1 MVVPSP
7 GDVVL
12 VPFPFSDL
20 STTKVRP
27 AVSLADAGRGDWVL
41 CQITSNTYGDP
52 AAELLAAT
60 DFAAGGLPV
69 TSFAR
74 PGKLFTANGS
84 LLVGIV
90 GRLNAATH
98 QRVIDATIRLL
109 RPGP

>member
-1 MVVPSP
+1 MVAPSA

-12 VPFPFSDL
+12 VPFPFTDL

-27 AVSLADAGRGDWVL
+27 AVCLADAGRGDWVL
-41 CQITSNTYGDP
+41 CQVTSNAYGDP
-52 AAELLAAT
+52 VAESLAAT
-60 DFAAGGLPV
+60 DFSTGGLPV

-74 PGKLFTANGS
+74 PGRLFTANSS

-90 GRLNAATH
+90 GRLNAVAF
-98 QRVIDATIRLL
+98 QRIIEATIRVL